1 MTAPQS
7 LSITVANDLQEVP
20 RVAEQ
25 IETFCSNLNV
35 SAKTTYRF
43 NVALEEALT
52 NIISYGFSGGGRHQ
66 IDVSVEFRGGELIAT
81 VSDDGKPFDPLSQAP
96 PDIHASVEERKVGGL
111 GIHLL
116 RTLMEKVEY
125 RRDGGTNRLTFR
137 TRVDTARG

>member
-1 MTAPQS
+1 MTAPQN

-20 RVAEQ
+20 QVAEQ

-35 SAKTTYRF
+35 SKKSTYRF
-43 NVALEEALT
+43 NIALEEALT
-52 NIISYGFSGGGRHQ
+52 NIISYGFSGGGGHQ
-66 IDVSVEFRGGELIAT
+66 IDIGVEFRDGELIAT

-96 PDIHASVEERKVGGL
+96 PDIHAKIEDRKVGGL

-125 RRDGGTNRLTFR
+125 RREGGINRLTFR
-137 TRVDTARG
+137 TRADAAGS

>member
-1 MTAPQS
+1 MTTPQS

-20 RVAEQ
+20 QVAER

-35 SAKTTYRF
+35 SKKTTYRF

-52 NIISYGFSGGGRHQ
+52 NIISYGFSVGGRHQ
-66 IDVSVEFRGGELIAT
+66 IDIGVEFHDGELIAT
-81 VSDDGKPFDPLSQAP
+81 VSDDGKPFDPLSQTP
-96 PDIHASVEERKVGGL
+96 PDIHAKIEDRRVGGL

-137 TRVDTARG
+137 TRVDAAGG